1 MRAGGRLVS
10 VAASPGPGAWR
21 ARIDVVTAVYL
32 PALLLSF
39 CSGLLVPT
47 LPLFASSLHASL
59 GVVGVVLGAEAI
71 GTLLADV
78 PAGVLLGRFSDKA
91 VMLAG
96 LTLVAVSVLLLV
108 PARSVLL
115 VIGLRLTSGLGL
127 ALFNLSRH
135 AFLTEATR
143 GGRRGR
149 AISTFGGVSRAGGFV
164 GPAVGGL
171 LAAALGLRAPFVL
184 YAAVVVAALVGV
196 ARFVPA
202 TAPHPP
208 SPGAAPRLPALREF
222 AAVLST
228 AGLAQLMAQTL
239 RAGRKVLLPLYASQ
253 VLGLDVGAV
262 GFILSASAFADLT
275 LFYPAGWL
283 MDRRGRKFAIV
294 PSFLLQAVGLALV
307 PLTHGFAALLAVAV
321 GLGFGNG
328 LSAGTMM
335 TLGSDLAPRE
345 ALGAF
350 LGAWRLVGDAG
361 SSGGPLL
368 VGAVAEA
375 LDLSMA
381 AVAVAAV
388 GVGAALVF
396 AYRVPETLR
405 RA

>member
-1 MRAGGRLVS
+1 VC
-10 VAASPGPGAWR
+10 
-21 ARIDVVTAVYL
+21 ARTDVITAVYL

-39 CSGLLVPT
+39 CNGLLVPT
-47 LPLFASSLHASL
+47 LPLFASGLHASL
-59 GVVGVVLGAEAI
+59 GVVGVVVGAEAI
-71 GTLLADV
+71 GTLFADV
-78 PAGVLLGRFSDKA
+78 PAGVLLCRFSDKT
-91 VMLAG
+91 VMVVG
-96 LTLVAVSVLLLV
+96 LLLVAVSVLLLV
-108 PARSVLL
+108 PAHNVAL
-115 VIGLRLTSGLGL
+115 VVGLRLTSGLGL

-143 GGRRGR
+143 DGRRGR
-149 AISTFGGVSRAGGFV
+149 AISTFGGVSRAGAFV
-164 GPAVGGL
+164 GPAAGGL
-171 LAAALGLRAPFVL
+171 MAAAFGLRAPFVL
-184 YAAVVVAALVGV
+184 YAAVVVVALLGV
-196 ARFVPA
+196 LWFVPA
-202 TAPHPP
+202 RAPHPP
-208 SPGAAPRLPALREF
+208 RAAPPRLPAPRTF
-222 AAVLST
+222 AAALSS
-228 AGLAQLMAQTL
+228 AGLAQLMAQAL
-239 RAGRKVLLPLYASQ
+239 RAGRKVLLPLYASR
-253 VLGLDVGAV
+253 VLGLDVGTV

-294 PSFLLQAVGLALV
+294 PSFVAQAVGLALV
-307 PLTHGFAALLAVAV
+307 PLTHGFAGLLAVAV

-328 LSAGTMM
+328 LGAGTMM

-345 ALGAF
+345 ALGEF
-350 LGAWRLVGDAG
+350 LGVWRLVGDAG

-375 LDLSMA
+375 LDLGLA